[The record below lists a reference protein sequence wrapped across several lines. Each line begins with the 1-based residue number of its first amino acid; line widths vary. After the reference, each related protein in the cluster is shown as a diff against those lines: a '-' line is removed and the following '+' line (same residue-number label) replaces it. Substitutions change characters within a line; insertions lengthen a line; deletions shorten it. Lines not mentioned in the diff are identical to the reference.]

1 MAKSIN
7 VLLSLKDRFT
17 APMRQVGNTT
27 KDTERKLTA
36 MRNRLN
42 NFGTGINNKFLG
54 IAGSIGKM
62 GLAMT
67 GLGAF
72 AGVGAIVEYGKK
84 ALDVAKAAEL
94 SQTVLRNS
102 IANNNSLYDK
112 SAASIDAAQKQLN
125 DYAAQWG
132 KVGVISAGTIRAGYT
147 ELNKWNVPVDKVN
160 DLSEA
165 LTNLVAGKFGINAT
179 AEDAQL
185 ASQAIGRAFNGDVA
199 GLTKMKIPLTEA
211 QKLII
216 KNGTEAERLATINE
230 VVNGTF
236 SKQNE
241 ILANTP
247 DGQLKRMKNQQ
258 AALMA
263 TIGKGLLPM
272 QKAFIDMASTI
283 MPIIAPVIQDIFGLF
298 SGAFTWIAEVINEN
312 KDSIQEGLSS
322 AMNEVKFV
330 ISSLGKVIRWCA
342 DNLGFLVPVLK
353 AVAGGFVAF
362 NGISKIM
369 PLINGIAGGLMSVIK
384 VVRVIV
390 AILAANPILIAIMAV
405 VAGIYLLVT
414 HWEEIKEVA
423 IEVWTAVSEFI
434 SETWDG
440 IVNAVTGFIDRVSA
454 LISDLYENIITT
466 LRPIL
471 NDVTQ
476 IFNGITDFLTGVFT
490 GNWDLAFSGLVQI
503 FTGYFDIIRNVA
515 EGVLN
520 WVQDKLQWAADAI
533 QGIRDTGSAIIN
545 GTAGKLVGDGNAT
558 GTEYWQ
564 GGLTYVNENQRGE
577 IINLPNGSQ
586 VIPHDESLK
595 QLASSNGGVTVNMTI
610 QGNVIGNEAFMNECG
625 KHITEKIML
634 AMNNM

>member
-42 NFGTGINNKFLG
+42 NFGNGINNKFLG

-369 PLINGIAGGLMSVIK
+369 PLIKGIAGGLMSVIK

-390 AILAANPILIAIMAV
+390 AVMAANPILIAIMAV

-440 IVNAVTGFIDRVSA
+440 IVSTVTGFIDMVSA

-471 NDVTQ
+471 DDVTQ

-545 GTAGKLVGDGNAT
+545 GTVGKLVGDGNAT

-595 QLASSNGGVTVNMTI
+595 QLANSNGGVTVNMTI

>member
-362 NGISKIM
+362 NGISQIM
-369 PLINGIAGGLMSVIK
+369 PLIKGIVGGLMSVIK

-390 AILAANPILIAIMAV
+390 AVLSANPILIAIMAV

-440 IVNAVTGFIDRVSA
+440 IVSTVTGFIDRVSA

-466 LRPIL
+466 LSPIL

-545 GTAGKLVGDGNAT
+545 GTVGKLVGDGNAT

-586 VIPHDESLK
+586 VIPHDESMK
-595 QLASSNGGVTVNMTI
+595 QLANSGGGVTVNMTI

>member
-42 NFGTGINNKFLG
+42 NFGNGINNKFLG

-369 PLINGIAGGLMSVIK
+369 PLIKGIAGGLMSVIK

-390 AILAANPILIAIMAV
+390 AVMTANPILIAIMAV

-440 IVNAVTGFIDRVSA
+440 IVSTVTGFIDRVSA

-466 LRPIL
+466 LSPIL
-471 NDVTQ
+471 DDVKQ

-545 GTAGKLVGDGNAT
+545 GTVGKLVGNGNAT

-595 QLASSNGGVTVNMTI
+595 QLANSNCNVTLNMTI
-610 QGNVIGNEAFMNECG
+610 QGNVIGNETFMNECG

>member
-42 NFGTGINNKFLG
+42 NFGNGINNKFLG

-369 PLINGIAGGLMSVIK
+369 PLIKGITGGLISVMK
-384 VVRVIV
+384 AVRVIV
-390 AILAANPILIAIMAV
+390 AVLAANPILIAIMAV

-414 HWEEIKEVA
+414 HWDEIKEVA

-440 IVNAVTGFIDRVSA
+440 IVSTVTGFIDRVSA
-454 LISDLYENIITT
+454 LISDLYESIITT
-466 LRPIL
+466 LHPIL
-471 NDVTQ
+471 DDVTQ

-545 GTAGKLVGDGNAT
+545 GTVGKLVGNGNAT

-586 VIPHDESLK
+586 VIPHDESLR
-595 QLASSNGGVTVNMTI
+595 QLANSNGSVTVNMTI

>member
-42 NFGTGINNKFLG
+42 NFGNGINNKFLG

-369 PLINGIAGGLMSVIK
+369 PLIKGIAGGLMSVIK

-390 AILAANPILIAIMAV
+390 AVMAANPILIAIMAV

-440 IVNAVTGFIDRVSA
+440 IVSTVTGFIDRVSA

-471 NDVTQ
+471 DDVTQ

-545 GTAGKLVGDGNAT
+545 GTVGKLVGDGNAT

-595 QLASSNGGVTVNMTI
+595 QLANSGSGVTVNMTI

>member
-112 SAASIDAAQKQLN
+112 SSASIDAAQKQLN

-369 PLINGIAGGLMSVIK
+369 PLIKGITGGLISVIK
-384 VVRVIV
+384 TVRVIV
-390 AILAANPILIAIMAV
+390 AVLAANPILIAIMAV

-414 HWEEIKEVA
+414 HWDEIKEVA

-440 IVNAVTGFIDRVSA
+440 IVSAVTGFIDRVSA
-454 LISDLYENIITT
+454 LISDLYESIITT
-466 LRPIL
+466 LSPIL
-471 NDVTQ
+471 DDVTQ

-545 GTAGKLVGDGNAT
+545 GTVGKLVGDGNAT

>member
-27 KDTERKLTA
+27 KDTERKLTV

-84 ALDVAKAAEL
+84 ALEVAKAAEL

-369 PLINGIAGGLMSVIK
+369 PLIKMITGGFIGVLKAI
-384 VVRVIV
+384 RVIV
-390 AILAANPILIAIMAV
+390 AVLSANPILIAIMAV

-440 IVNAVTGFIDRVSA
+440 IVSTVTGFIDRVSA
-454 LISDLYENIITT
+454 LISDLYESIITT

-471 NDVTQ
+471 DDVTQ

-545 GTAGKLVGDGNAT
+545 GTVGKLVGDGNAT

-595 QLASSNGGVTVNMTI
+595 QLANSGGGVTVNMTI

>member
-42 NFGTGINNKFLG
+42 NFGNGINNKFLG

-283 MPIIAPVIQDIFGLF
+283 MPIIAPVIQDVFGLF

-369 PLINGIAGGLMSVIK
+369 PLIKGITGGLMSVIK

-390 AILAANPILIAIMAV
+390 AVLSANPILIAIMAV

-440 IVNAVTGFIDRVSA
+440 IVSTVTGFIDRVSA

-466 LRPIL
+466 LSPIL
-471 NDVTQ
+471 DDVKQ

-545 GTAGKLVGDGNAT
+545 GTVGKLVSDGNAT

-586 VIPHDESLK
+586 IIPHDESLK
-595 QLASSNGGVTVNMTI
+595 QLANGNGGVTVNMTI

>member
-369 PLINGIAGGLMSVIK
+369 PLIKMITGGFIGVLKAI
-384 VVRVIV
+384 RVIV
-390 AILAANPILIAIMAV
+390 AVLSANPILIAIMAV

-434 SETWDG
+434 SDTWDG
-440 IVNAVTGFIDRVSA
+440 IVSTVTGFIDRVSA
-454 LISDLYENIITT
+454 LISDLYESIITT

-471 NDVTQ
+471 DDVTQ

-545 GTAGKLVGDGNAT
+545 GTVGKLVGNGNAT

-595 QLASSNGGVTVNMTI
+595 QLANSGGGVTVNMTI

>member
-369 PLINGIAGGLMSVIK
+369 PLIKGIAGGLMSVIK

-390 AILAANPILIAIMAV
+390 AVMAANPILIAIMAV

-440 IVNAVTGFIDRVSA
+440 IVSTVTGFIDRVSA
-454 LISDLYENIITT
+454 LISDLYESIITT
-466 LRPIL
+466 LRPIID
-471 NDVTQ
+471 DVTQ

-545 GTAGKLVGDGNAT
+545 GTVGKLVGDGNAT

-595 QLASSNGGVTVNMTI
+595 QLANSGGGVTVNMTI

>member
-132 KVGVISAGTIRAGYT
+132 RVGVISAGTIRAGYT

-369 PLINGIAGGLMSVIK
+369 PLIKGITGGLISVIK
-384 VVRVIV
+384 AVRVIV
-390 AILAANPILIAIMAV
+390 AVLAANPILIAIMAV

-440 IVNAVTGFIDRVSA
+440 IVSTVTGFIDRVSA
-454 LISDLYENIITT
+454 LISELYENIITT
-466 LRPIL
+466 LSPIL
-471 NDVTQ
+471 DDVTQ

-545 GTAGKLVGDGNAT
+545 GTVGKLVGDGNAT

>member
-42 NFGTGINNKFLG
+42 NFGNGINNKFLG

-369 PLINGIAGGLMSVIK
+369 PLIKGIVGGLMSVIK

-390 AILAANPILIAIMAV
+390 AVLSANPILIAIMAV

-414 HWEEIKEVA
+414 HWDEIKEVA

-440 IVNAVTGFIDRVSA
+440 IVSTVTGFIDRVSA
-454 LISDLYENIITT
+454 LISDLYESIITT

-471 NDVTQ
+471 DDVTQ

-545 GTAGKLVGDGNAT
+545 GTVGKLVGDGNAT

-586 VIPHDESLK
+586 VIPHDESMK
-595 QLASSNGGVTVNMTI
+595 QLANSGGGVTVNMTI

>member
-369 PLINGIAGGLMSVIK
+369 PLIKMITGGFISVLKAI
-384 VVRVIV
+384 RIIV
-390 AILAANPILIAIMAV
+390 AVLSANPILIAIMAV

-434 SETWDG
+434 SDTWDG
-440 IVNAVTGFIDRVSA
+440 IVSTVTGFIDRVSA
-454 LISDLYENIITT
+454 LISDLYDNIITT

-471 NDVTQ
+471 DDVTQ

-545 GTAGKLVGDGNAT
+545 GTVGKLVGDGNAT

-595 QLASSNGGVTVNMTI
+595 RLANNNGGVTVNMTI

>member
-42 NFGTGINNKFLG
+42 NFGNGINNKFLG

-362 NGISKIM
+362 NGISKLM
-369 PLINGIAGGLMSVIK
+369 PIIKGIVGGLMSVIK

-390 AILAANPILIAIMAV
+390 AVMAANPILIAIMAV

-440 IVNAVTGFIDRVSA
+440 IVSTVTGFIDRVSA
-454 LISDLYENIITT
+454 LISDLYESIITT
-466 LRPIL
+466 LSPIL
-471 NDVTQ
+471 DDVTQ

-545 GTAGKLVGDGNAT
+545 GTVGKLVGDGNAT

-595 QLASSNGGVTVNMTI
+595 QLANSNGSVTVNMTI

>member
-42 NFGTGINNKFLG
+42 NFGNGINNKFLG

-330 ISSLGKVIRWCA
+330 ISSLGKVIRWCV

-362 NGISKIM
+362 NGISKLM
-369 PLINGIAGGLMSVIK
+369 PLIKGIVGGLMSVIK

-390 AILAANPILIAIMAV
+390 AVLAANPILIAIMAV

-434 SETWDG
+434 SETWDA
-440 IVNAVTGFIDRVSA
+440 IVSAVTGFIDRVSA
-454 LISDLYENIITT
+454 LISELYENIITT

-471 NDVTQ
+471 DDVTQ

-545 GTAGKLVGDGNAT
+545 GTVGKLVGDGNAT

-595 QLASSNGGVTVNMTI
+595 QLANSGSGVTVNMTI

>member
-42 NFGTGINNKFLG
+42 NFGNGINNKFLG

-84 ALDVAKAAEL
+84 TLDVAKAAEL

-362 NGISKIM
+362 NGISKLM
-369 PLINGIAGGLMSVIK
+369 PIIKGIVGGLMSVIK

-390 AILAANPILIAIMAV
+390 AVMAANPILIAIMAV

-414 HWEEIKEVA
+414 HWDEIKEVA

-454 LISDLYENIITT
+454 LISDLHENIITM
-466 LRPIL
+466 LSPIID
-471 NDVTQ
+471 DVKQ

-545 GTAGKLVGDGNAT
+545 GTVGKLVGNGNAT

-595 QLASSNGGVTVNMTI
+595 QLANSNVGVTVNMTI

-625 KHITEKIML
+625 KHIVGKIML

>member
-17 APMRQVGNTT
+17 APMRKVGNTT

-42 NFGTGINNKFLG
+42 NFGNGINNKFLG

-330 ISSLGKVIRWCA
+330 ISSLGKVIRWCV

-369 PLINGIAGGLMSVIK
+369 PLIKGITGGLISVIK
-384 VVRVIV
+384 AVRVIV
-390 AILAANPILIAIMAV
+390 AVLAANPILIAIMAV

-454 LISDLYENIITT
+454 LISELYESIITT

-471 NDVTQ
+471 DDVTQ

-545 GTAGKLVGDGNAT
+545 GTVGKLVGNGNAT

-586 VIPHDESLK
+586 IIPHDESLK
-595 QLASSNGGVTVNMTI
+595 QLANSNGGVTVNMTI

>member
-17 APMRQVGNTT
+17 APMRKVGNTT

-42 NFGTGINNKFLG
+42 NFGNGINNKFLG
-54 IAGSIGKM
+54 IAGSISKM

-369 PLINGIAGGLMSVIK
+369 PIIKGIAGGLMSVIK

-390 AILAANPILIAIMAV
+390 AVMAANPILIAIMAV

-471 NDVTQ
+471 DDVTQ

-533 QGIRDTGSAIIN
+533 QGIRDTGSAIID
-545 GTAGKLVGDGNAT
+545 GTVGKLVGNGNAT

-595 QLASSNGGVTVNMTI
+595 QLANSNGGVTVNMTI

>member
-42 NFGTGINNKFLG
+42 NFGNGINNKFLG

-342 DNLGFLVPVLK
+342 DTLGFLVPVLK

-362 NGISKIM
+362 NGISKVM
-369 PLINGIAGGLMSVIK
+369 PLIKAITGGFIGVLKAI
-384 VVRVIV
+384 RVIV
-390 AILAANPILIAIMAV
+390 AVLSANPILIAIMAV

-414 HWEEIKEVA
+414 HWDEIKEVA

-434 SETWDG
+434 SETWDS
-440 IVNAVTGFIDRVSA
+440 IVSTVTGFIDRVSA
-454 LISDLYENIITT
+454 LISDLYESIITT
-466 LRPIL
+466 LSPIL
-471 NDVTQ
+471 DDVTQ

-545 GTAGKLVGDGNAT
+545 GTVGKLVGDGNAT

-586 VIPHDESLK
+586 VIPHDESMK
-595 QLASSNGGVTVNMTI
+595 QLANNGGGVTVNMTI

>member
-17 APMRQVGNTT
+17 APMRKVGNTT

-42 NFGTGINNKFLG
+42 NFGNGINNKFLG

-330 ISSLGKVIRWCA
+330 ISSLGKVIRWCV

-362 NGISKIM
+362 NGISKLM
-369 PLINGIAGGLMSVIK
+369 PLIKGIVGGLMSVIK

-390 AILAANPILIAIMAV
+390 AVLSANPILIAIMAV

-414 HWEEIKEVA
+414 HWDEIKEVA

-454 LISDLYENIITT
+454 LISDLYESIITT

-471 NDVTQ
+471 DDVTQ

-545 GTAGKLVGDGNAT
+545 GTVGKLVGDGNAT

-595 QLASSNGGVTVNMTI
+595 QLANSGSGVTVNMTI

>member
-42 NFGTGINNKFLG
+42 NFGNGINNKFLG
-54 IAGSIGKM
+54 IAGSISKM

-330 ISSLGKVIRWCA
+330 ISSLGKVIRWCV

-362 NGISKIM
+362 NGISKAM
-369 PLINGIAGGLMSVIK
+369 PLIKGIVGGLMSVIK

-390 AILAANPILIAIMAV
+390 AVMAANPILIAIMAV

-414 HWEEIKEVA
+414 HWDEVKEVA

-440 IVNAVTGFIDRVSA
+440 IVSTVMGFIDRVSA
-454 LISDLYENIITT
+454 LISDLYKSVITT
-466 LRPIL
+466 LSPIL
-471 NDVTQ
+471 DDVTQ

-545 GTAGKLVGDGNAT
+545 GTVGKLVGDGNAT

-595 QLASSNGGVTVNMTI
+595 QLANSNGGVTVNMTI

>member
-322 AMNEVKFV
+322 AINEVKFV

-369 PLINGIAGGLMSVIK
+369 PLIK
-384 VVRVIV
+384 
-390 AILAANPILIAIMAV
+390 
-405 VAGIYLLVT
+405 
-414 HWEEIKEVA
+414 
-423 IEVWTAVSEFI
+423 
-434 SETWDG
+434 G
-440 IVNAVTGFIDRVSA
+440 IV
-454 LISDLYENIITT
+454 
-466 LRPIL
+466 
-471 NDVTQ
+471 
-476 IFNGITDFLTGVFT
+476 
-490 GNWDLAFSGLVQI
+490 
-503 FTGYFDIIRNVA
+503 
-515 EGVLN
+515 
-520 WVQDKLQWAADAI
+520 
-533 QGIRDTGSAIIN
+533 
-545 GTAGKLVGDGNAT
+545 
-558 GTEYWQ
+558 
-564 GGLTYVNENQRGE
+564 GG
-577 IINLPNGSQ
+577 
-586 VIPHDESLK
+586 
-595 QLASSNGGVTVNMTI
+595 
-610 QGNVIGNEAFMNECG
+610 
-625 KHITEKIML
+625 
-634 AMNNM
+634 

>member
-330 ISSLGKVIRWCA
+330 ISSLGKVIRWCV

-369 PLINGIAGGLMSVIK
+369 PLIKGIVGGLMSVIK

-390 AILAANPILIAIMAV
+390 AVLSANPILIAIMAV

-440 IVNAVTGFIDRVSA
+440 IVNTVTGFIDRVSA

-466 LRPIL
+466 LSPIL
-471 NDVTQ
+471 DDVTQ

-545 GTAGKLVGDGNAT
+545 GTVGKLVGDGNAT

-595 QLASSNGGVTVNMTI
+595 QLANSNGNVTVNMTI

>member
-42 NFGTGINNKFLG
+42 NFGNGINNKFLG

-369 PLINGIAGGLMSVIK
+369 PIIKGIAGGLMSVIK

-390 AILAANPILIAIMAV
+390 AVMAANPILIAIMAV

-466 LRPIL
+466 LSPIL
-471 NDVTQ
+471 DDVTQ

-533 QGIRDTGSAIIN
+533 QGIRDTGSAIID
-545 GTAGKLVGDGNAT
+545 GTVGKLVGNGNAT

-586 VIPHDESLK
+586 IIPHDESLK
-595 QLASSNGGVTVNMTI
+595 QLANNNGGVTVNMTI

>member
-362 NGISKIM
+362 NGISKLM
-369 PLINGIAGGLMSVIK
+369 PIIKGIVGGLMSVIK

-390 AILAANPILIAIMAV
+390 AVMAANPILIAIMAV
-405 VAGIYLLVT
+405 VAGMYLLVT

-440 IVNAVTGFIDRVSA
+440 IVSTVTGFIDKVSA
-454 LISDLYENIITT
+454 LISDLYESIITT
-466 LRPIL
+466 LSPIL
-471 NDVTQ
+471 DDVTQ

-490 GNWDLAFSGLVQI
+490 GNWDLAFSGLVRI

-545 GTAGKLVGDGNAT
+545 GTVGKLVGDGNAT

-595 QLASSNGGVTVNMTI
+595 QLANSNCNVTVNMTI
-610 QGNVIGNEAFMNECG
+610 QGNVIGNEAFKNECG
-625 KHITEKIML
+625 KYIAEKIML

>member
-179 AEDAQL
+179 ADDAQL

-369 PLINGIAGGLMSVIK
+369 PLIKGITGGLISVMK
-384 VVRVIV
+384 AVRVIV
-390 AILAANPILIAIMAV
+390 AVLAANPILIAIMAV

-454 LISDLYENIITT
+454 LISDLYESIITT

-471 NDVTQ
+471 ADVTQ

-520 WVQDKLQWAADAI
+520 WVQDKLQWAADAV

-545 GTAGKLVGDGNAT
+545 GTVGKLVGDGNAT
-558 GTEYWQ
+558 GTDYWQ

-595 QLASSNGGVTVNMTI
+595 QLANSGGGVTVNMTI
-610 QGNVIGNEAFMNECG
+610 QGNIIGNEAFMNECG

>member
-369 PLINGIAGGLMSVIK
+369 PLIKGVAGGLMSVIK

-390 AILAANPILIAIMAV
+390 AVMAANPILIAIMAV

-414 HWEEIKEVA
+414 HWDEIKEVA

-440 IVNAVTGFIDRVSA
+440 IVSTVTGFIDRVSA
-454 LISDLYENIITT
+454 LISDLYESIITT

-471 NDVTQ
+471 DDVTQ

-545 GTAGKLVGDGNAT
+545 GTVGKLVGDGNAT

>member
-369 PLINGIAGGLMSVIK
+369 PLIKGIAGGLMSVIK

-390 AILAANPILIAIMAV
+390 AVMAANPILIAIMAV

-414 HWEEIKEVA
+414 HWDEIKEVA

-440 IVNAVTGFIDRVSA
+440 IVSAVTGFIDRVSA
-454 LISDLYENIITT
+454 LISDLYESIITT
-466 LRPIL
+466 LKPIL
-471 NDVTQ
+471 DDVTQ

-545 GTAGKLVGDGNAT
+545 GTVGKFAGDGNAT

-595 QLASSNGGVTVNMTI
+595 QLANSNGSVTVNMTI

>member
-42 NFGTGINNKFLG
+42 NFGNGINNKFLG

-185 ASQAIGRAFNGDVA
+185 ASQAIGRAFNGDIA

-362 NGISKIM
+362 NGISKLM
-369 PLINGIAGGLMSVIK
+369 PIIKGIVGGLMSVIK

-390 AILAANPILIAIMAV
+390 AVMAANPILIAIMAV

-440 IVNAVTGFIDRVSA
+440 IVSTVTGFIDRVSA
-454 LISDLYENIITT
+454 LISDLYESIITT
-466 LRPIL
+466 LSPIL
-471 NDVTQ
+471 DDVTQ

-490 GNWDLAFSGLVQI
+490 GNWDLAFSGLVRI

-545 GTAGKLVGDGNAT
+545 GTVGKLVGDGNAT

-586 VIPHDESLK
+586 VIPHDESMK
-595 QLASSNGGVTVNMTI
+595 QLANRNVDVTVNMTI
-610 QGNVIGNEAFMNECG
+610 QGNVIGNKAFMNECG
-625 KHITEKIML
+625 KYITEKIML

>member
-42 NFGTGINNKFLG
+42 NFGNGINNKFLG

-369 PLINGIAGGLMSVIK
+369 PLIKGIVGGLMSVIK

-390 AILAANPILIAIMAV
+390 AVLSANPILIAIMAV

-414 HWEEIKEVA
+414 HWDEIKEVA

-440 IVNAVTGFIDRVSA
+440 IVSTVTGFIDRVSA
-454 LISDLYENIITT
+454 LISDLYESIITT

-471 NDVTQ
+471 DDVTQ

-545 GTAGKLVGDGNAT
+545 GTVGKLVGNGNAT
-558 GTEYWQ
+558 GTDYWQ

-586 VIPHDESLK
+586 IIPHDESLK
-595 QLASSNGGVTVNMTI
+595 QLANNNGGVTVNMTI

>member
-112 SAASIDAAQKQLN
+112 SAVSIDAAQKQLN

-369 PLINGIAGGLMSVIK
+369 PLIKGIVGGLMSVIK

-390 AILAANPILIAIMAV
+390 AVLSANPILIAIMAV

-440 IVNAVTGFIDRVSA
+440 IVSTVTGFIDRVSA

-471 NDVTQ
+471 DDVTQ

-545 GTAGKLVGDGNAT
+545 GTVGKLVGDGNAT

-595 QLASSNGGVTVNMTI
+595 QLANSNGGVTVNMTI

>member
-42 NFGTGINNKFLG
+42 NFGNGINNKFLG

-330 ISSLGKVIRWCA
+330 ISSLGKVIRWCV

-362 NGISKIM
+362 NGISKLM
-369 PLINGIAGGLMSVIK
+369 PLIKGIVGGLMSVIK

-390 AILAANPILIAIMAV
+390 AVLSANPILIAIMAV

-414 HWEEIKEVA
+414 HWDEIKEVA

-454 LISDLYENIITT
+454 LISDLYESIITT

-471 NDVTQ
+471 DDVTQ

-545 GTAGKLVGDGNAT
+545 GTVGKLVGNGNAT

-595 QLASSNGGVTVNMTI
+595 QLANSGSGVTVNMTI

>member
-147 ELNKWNVPVDKVN
+147 ELNKWNVPVDKIN

-247 DGQLKRMKNQQ
+247 EGQLKRMKNQQ

-283 MPIIAPVIQDIFGLF
+283 MPIIAPVIQNIFGLF

-330 ISSLGKVIRWCA
+330 ISSLGKVIRWCV

-362 NGISKIM
+362 NGISKLM
-369 PLINGIAGGLMSVIK
+369 PLIKGIVGGLMSVIK

-390 AILAANPILIAIMAV
+390 AVMAANPILIAIMAV

-414 HWEEIKEVA
+414 HWDEIKEVA

-440 IVNAVTGFIDRVSA
+440 IVSTVTGFIDRVSA
-454 LISDLYENIITT
+454 LISDLYESIITT
-466 LRPIL
+466 LSPIL
-471 NDVTQ
+471 DDVTQ

-545 GTAGKLVGDGNAT
+545 DTVGKLVGDGNAT

-595 QLASSNGGVTVNMTI
+595 QLANSNCNVTVNMTI
-610 QGNVIGNEAFMNECG
+610 QGNVIGNKAFMNECG
-625 KHITEKIML
+625 KYITEKIML

>member
-362 NGISKIM
+362 NGISKLM
-369 PLINGIAGGLMSVIK
+369 PLIKGIVGGLMSVIK

-390 AILAANPILIAIMAV
+390 AVLSANPILIAIMAV

-414 HWEEIKEVA
+414 HWDEIKEVA

-440 IVNAVTGFIDRVSA
+440 IVSAVTGFIDRVSA
-454 LISDLYENIITT
+454 LISDLYESIITT
-466 LRPIL
+466 LSPIL
-471 NDVTQ
+471 DDVTQ

-490 GNWDLAFSGLVQI
+490 GNWDLAFSGLAQI

-545 GTAGKLVGDGNAT
+545 GTVGKLVGNGNAT

-595 QLASSNGGVTVNMTI
+595 QLANNNGGVTVNMTI

>member
-369 PLINGIAGGLMSVIK
+369 PLIKGITGGLISVIK

-390 AILAANPILIAIMAV
+390 AVLSANPILIAIMAV

-414 HWEEIKEVA
+414 HWDEIKEVA

-454 LISDLYENIITT
+454 LISDLYESIITT

-471 NDVTQ
+471 DDVTQ

-545 GTAGKLVGDGNAT
+545 GTVGKLVGDGNAT

-586 VIPHDESLK
+586 VIPHDESMK
-595 QLASSNGGVTVNMTI
+595 QLANSGGGVTVNMTI

>member
-362 NGISKIM
+362 NGISKLM
-369 PLINGIAGGLMSVIK
+369 PLIKGIVGGLMSVIK

-390 AILAANPILIAIMAV
+390 AVLSANPILIAIMAV

-414 HWEEIKEVA
+414 HWDEIKEVA

-440 IVNAVTGFIDRVSA
+440 IVSTVTGFIDRVSA
-454 LISDLYENIITT
+454 LISELYENIITT
-466 LRPIL
+466 LSPIL
-471 NDVTQ
+471 DDVTQ

-545 GTAGKLVGDGNAT
+545 GTVGKLVGDGNAT

-586 VIPHDESLK
+586 IIPHDESIK
-595 QLASSNGGVTVNMTI
+595 QLANSGGGVTVNMTI

>member
-1 MAKSIN
+1 MPKSIN

-42 NFGTGINNKFLG
+42 NFGNGINNKFLG

-369 PLINGIAGGLMSVIK
+369 PLIKMITGGFISVLKAI
-384 VVRVIV
+384 RVIV
-390 AILAANPILIAIMAV
+390 AVLSANPILIAIMAV

-440 IVNAVTGFIDRVSA
+440 IVSTVTGFIDRVSA
-454 LISDLYENIITT
+454 LISELYENIITT

-471 NDVTQ
+471 DDVTQ

-545 GTAGKLVGDGNAT
+545 GTVGKLVGDGNAT

-595 QLASSNGGVTVNMTI
+595 QLANSNGGVTVNMTI

>member
-369 PLINGIAGGLMSVIK
+369 PIIKGIAGGLMSVIK

-390 AILAANPILIAIMAV
+390 AVMAANPILIAIMAV

-471 NDVTQ
+471 DDVTQ

-545 GTAGKLVGDGNAT
+545 GTVGKLVGDGNAT

-595 QLASSNGGVTVNMTI
+595 QLANNGGGVTVNMTI

>member
-42 NFGTGINNKFLG
+42 NFGNGINNKFLG

-147 ELNKWNVPVDKVN
+147 ELNRWNVPVDKVN

-369 PLINGIAGGLMSVIK
+369 PLIKGIVGGLMSVIK

-390 AILAANPILIAIMAV
+390 AVLSANPILIAIMAV

-440 IVNAVTGFIDRVSA
+440 IVSTVTGFIDRVSA

-466 LRPIL
+466 LSPIL
-471 NDVTQ
+471 NDVMQ

-545 GTAGKLVGDGNAT
+545 GTVGKLVGDGNAT

-595 QLASSNGGVTVNMTI
+595 QLANAGGGVTVNMTI

>member
-42 NFGTGINNKFLG
+42 NFGNGINNKFLG

-322 AMNEVKFV
+322 AMNEVKFI
-330 ISSLGKVIRWCA
+330 ISSLGKVIRWCV

-362 NGISKIM
+362 NGISKLM
-369 PLINGIAGGLMSVIK
+369 PIIKGIVGGLMSVIK

-390 AILAANPILIAIMAV
+390 AVMAANPILIAIMAV

-440 IVNAVTGFIDRVSA
+440 IVSTVTGFIDRVSA
-454 LISDLYENIITT
+454 LISELYESIITT
-466 LRPIL
+466 LSPIL
-471 NDVTQ
+471 DDVTQ

-545 GTAGKLVGDGNAT
+545 GTVGKLVGDGNAT

-586 VIPHDESLK
+586 VIPHDESMK
-595 QLASSNGGVTVNMTI
+595 QLANSGGGVTVNMTI